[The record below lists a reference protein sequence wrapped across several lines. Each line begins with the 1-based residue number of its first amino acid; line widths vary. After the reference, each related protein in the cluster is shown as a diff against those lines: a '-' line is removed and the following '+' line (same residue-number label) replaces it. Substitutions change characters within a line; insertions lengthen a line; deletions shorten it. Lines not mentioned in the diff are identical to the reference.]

1 MLASGLPER
10 TFLNVNVPK
19 GTPKGV
25 RVTVQG
31 KRNHVTTIARREDP
45 RGLHYFW
52 IEEGEDDWLPHDHS
66 DYQACRDG
74 YVSVTPLAAGHDRA
88 RGDDATRELLK
99 VSRQAGRGA
108 GTTAAGPSGDARAAE
123 TATVAAA
130 GRRCTDEGRVRLAH
144 PAPLDPARVRY

>member
-10 TFLNVNVPK
+10 TFLNINVPK

-45 RGLHYFW
+45 RGLRYFW

-66 DYQACRDG
+66 DYQACREG
-74 YVSVTPLAAGHDRA
+74 YVSVTPLQPDMTAHAALV
-88 RGDDATRELLK
+88 ATRELLT
-99 VSRQAGRGA
+99 VSAKPAAVRPRRQ
-108 GTTAAGPSGDARAAE
+108 
-123 TATVAAA
+123 
-130 GRRCTDEGRVRLAH
+130 
-144 PAPLDPARVRY
+144 PARVATRVRRKPRR